1 MSQRGGAARAEMKEA
16 FKYLP
21 PVIRDAVT
29 RFADQSAVEGALPST
44 VFEYFATYHVLRS
57 AGLDD
62 FDLAPAIV
70 AGEDDTQLDAVAITI
85 NGQLVTEEED
95 ADRLLREAVD
105 GQPFDVRFIF
115 VQATMGMK
123 FPTEKV
129 ALFLSGVVNFLLPRS
144 RLRQSDSL
152 QRVRALKE
160 RIMTGLES
168 LGTDRR
174 PRCDVFAVWPGTW
187 TTEHHGEHATGV
199 AEASLE
205 MLETTRLLASARF
218 HRIDSVRLQSLIV
231 DDLVANE
238 ATLRLA
244 GLVELPPVAG
254 VSFGCTGTIGALDYL
269 SCITVPAGRAG
280 EGRLME
286 EAFHGNVRAFL
297 GPDER
302 VNQRIRAT
310 LVDRDGA
317 EQGEFVLRNNGVT
330 IIAEEVERGSDPSE
344 LKLKNFQVVNGCQTS
359 QVLYHN
365 RALLRPE
372 AHLQIKIVA
381 TRDPD
386 IAQNIILGL
395 NRQTPIDEIQIV
407 ARNEFVR
414 RLKHHFDLAAAP
426 REQWLDNRRTP
437 LILFERR
444 SGEYRHVKGEGRIRI
459 VSLLELMQAYSSAFL
474 EVPHTVHEGHREF
487 FLRQVPRRLFDPD
500 HDVGFY
506 FIAALLLWRARRE
519 IGTFSGWGTYAAK
532 HQLVYALRLL
542 ADPPSGCPPGRRD
555 GEAHDYL
562 RRVRNLLQD
571 EAQAAALAHLAA
583 EIVITATAKLAP
595 PPRTGENGEP
605 LPLRPTTEISRRDA
619 MTVCIR
625 DLCLAARSGDASAPR
640 NLT

>member
-1 MSQRGGAARAEMKEA
+1 MPQRGGGARAEMRDA

-21 PVIRDAVT
+21 PVIRDAVI
-29 RFADQSAVEGALPST
+29 RFAEQSAVEGTQPST

-57 AGLDD
+57 AGLDE

-123 FPTEKV
+123 FSAEKI
-129 ALFLSGVVNFLLPRS
+129 ALFLSGVVNFLLQKS
-144 RLRQSDSL
+144 KLRQSESL
-152 QRVRALKE
+152 VRVRALKD
-160 RIMTGLES
+160 RIMAGLES

-187 TTEHHGEHATGV
+187 TTENHSSHATGV

-205 MLETTRLLASARF
+205 LMEKTRFLASARF

-238 ATLRLA
+238 ATLELA
-244 GLVELPPVAG
+244 GMVELPAVAG
-254 VSFGCTGTIGALDYL
+254 VSFGCTGTIRALDYL
-269 SCITVPAGRAG
+269 ACITVPEGQAGA
-280 EGRLME
+280 GRLME

-310 LVDRDGA
+310 LADRDGA
-317 EQGEFVLRNNGVT
+317 EQGEFILRNNGVT
-330 IIAEEVERGSDPSE
+330 IIAEEVERAGE
-344 LKLKNFQVVNGCQTS
+344 GGALRLKNFQIVNGCQTS

-365 RALLRPE
+365 RALLRPD

-395 NRQTPIDEIQIV
+395 NRQTPIDELQIV
-407 ARNEFVR
+407 ARNVFVR

-426 REQWLDNRRTP
+426 REQWIGGRRTP

-444 SGEYRHVKGEGRIRI
+444 SGEYRHVKGEDRIRI

-487 FLRQVPRRLFDPD
+487 FLKQVPRRLFDPD

-506 FIAALLLWRARRE
+506 FISALLLWRARRE
-519 IGTFSGWGTYAAK
+519 IGSFSAWGTYAAK
-532 HQLVYALRLL
+532 HQLVYALRHLV
-542 ADPPSGCPPGRRD
+542 DPQSGCPTGRRD

-571 EAQAAALAHLAA
+571 EAQAAPLAHLAA
-583 EIVITATAKLAP
+583 EIVLKASAELAP
-595 PPRTGENGEP
+595 PPRLGENGEP
-605 LPLRPTTEISRRDA
+605 LPFRPTTEISRREA
-619 MTVCIR
+619 TTARIR
-625 DLCLAARSGDASAPR
+625 ELCLAARSGDASAPR